1 MSNEITVKS
10 SYVAVYTPGGG
21 YTSKLVLLY
30 ERNSVPPFKVAICFV
45 LELTDTRIVV
55 TYQSDLST
63 HLGVDNGG
71 LNELLVPLC
80 GTVEFRGKNRGEGRL
95 GNHSVSWYRRGS
107 LLRCD
112 NWQIDLDEHM
122 RSGINQAMTTNCKTF
137 QPLSPSSSA
146 YKTHYRLLLLES

>member
-10 SYVAVYTPGGG
+10 SKLSIHQAEATPANWC
-21 YTSKLVLLY
+21 YCMNVILCHRLKLPY
-30 ERNSVPPFKVAICFV
+30 AFDV

-55 TYQSDLST
+55 TYQSGLST
-63 HLGVDNGG
+63 HLEVDNGG

-95 GNHSVSWYRRGS
+95 GNRSVSWYRRGS

-112 NWQIDLDEHM
+112 NWQKDLDEHM
-122 RSGINQAMTTNCKTF
+122 RSRISQSMTTNCKTF

-146 YKTHYRLLLLES
+146 YKTHYPLLLLES